1 MIDPGFTTP
10 GMAEVFSADQR
21 VYWFMYVEGA
31 LASAQA
37 ELGLIPQAAADQIN
51 MAVVEHHP
59 NPEGLLLDGWDAGT
73 PVLPLL
79 DYLRD
84 LLPEKARPW
93 LHYRATTQDIVDNAT
108 LLQLQST
115 VAILHPQALGIGLAL
130 VDAIRDFGD
139 APMMTRSLLQPAEP
153 SLFCLRAAHWLS
165 PFATAM
171 NQLVHLQYPV
181 QLGGPI
187 GDQLDIDP
195 ALTRKLAE
203 HLGFTPVHLAWHTDR
218 MPLITIVH
226 TFHRLVRA
234 AAKIASDL
242 VFMAQSGEATMRS
255 GGSTAMP
262 HKRNPIDAIR
272 CLAAAAAFDG
282 AASIVTSA
290 RPHELER
297 SAGSW
302 HAEWFAIPLIAQTAS
317 AALESLS
324 RALAH
329 LTIVPTNIDV
339 PDNRREAARRVADL
353 AVRNFDDREFDEL

>member
-10 GMAEVFSADQR
+10 AMAEVFSADQR
-21 VYWFMYVEGA
+21 VYLFMYVEAA

-37 ELGLIPQAAADQIN
+37 ELGLIPQSAADEITV
-51 MAVVEHHP
+51 ATVEHHP

-73 PVLPLL
+73 PILPLL
-79 DYLRD
+79 DYLRN
-84 LLPEKARPW
+84 LLPEDARPW
-93 LHYRATTQDIVDNAT
+93 LHYCATTQDIVDTAT
-108 LLQLQST
+108 LLQMQST
-115 VAILHPQALGIGLAL
+115 VAILHTQALGIGLAL

-139 APMMTRSLLQPAEP
+139 AAMMTRSLLQPAEP
-153 SLFCLRAAHWLS
+153 SLFCLRAAHWLA
-165 PFATAM
+165 PFASAM
-171 NQLVHLQYPV
+171 NQLFHLQYPV

-187 GDQLDIDP
+187 GDQLDIDV
-195 ALTRKLAE
+195 ALTVKFAE
-203 HLGFTPVHLAWHTDR
+203 HLGFVPVHLAWHTNR
-218 MPLITIVH
+218 APLIAIVEQ
-226 TFHRLVRA
+226 FHRLVRA

-290 RPHELER
+290 KPHELER

-317 AALESLS
+317 AALESLG
-324 RALAH
+324 RALAN
-329 LTIVPTNIDV
+329 LTIVRADIDV

-353 AVRNFDDREFDEL
+353 AVRNFDDRDFDEL